1 MPPLAGLEGLV
12 DFVFIRVKGPVSRL
26 DSSAWRLSPMR
37 RPVSCLA
44 VLLQVG
50 VRHVGGHGEGE
61 VVIGE
66 DSEIKGG
73 GTGRTELEV
82 MQQIQA
88 TTEAFYGNPLQKETL
103 VSECGRHFFPRVQER
118 DEASH

>member
-1 MPPLAGLEGLV
+1 MPPLAGLVGLI
-12 DFVFIRVKGPVSRL
+12 DFVFIRVKGSVGRL
-26 DSSAWRLSPMR
+26 DSSAWRLNPMR
-37 RPVSCLA
+37 RPVSRLA

-66 DSEIKGG
+66 DSEIRGG
-73 GTGRTELEV
+73 GAGRTELEV

-88 TTEAFYGNPLQKETL
+88 TTEVF
-103 VSECGRHFFPRVQER
+103 
-118 DEASH
+118 

>member
-12 DFVFIRVKGPVSRL
+12 DFVFIRVKSSLSRL

-50 VRHVGGHGEGE
+50 VSGHGEGE

-66 DSEIKGG
+66 DSEIRGG
-73 GTGRTELEV
+73 GAGRTELEV

>member
-1 MPPLAGLEGLV
+1 MPPLAGLVGLV
-12 DFVFIRVKGPVSRL
+12 DFVFIRVKGSVSWL
-26 DSSAWRLSPMR
+26 DSSAWRLNPMR

-66 DSEIKGG
+66 DSEIRGG
-73 GTGRTELEV
+73 GAGRTELEV

-88 TTEAFYGNPLQKETL
+88 TTEVF
-103 VSECGRHFFPRVQER
+103 
-118 DEASH
+118 

>member
-12 DFVFIRVKGPVSRL
+12 DFVFIRVKSSLSWL
-26 DSSAWRLSPMR
+26 DSSAWRLRPMR

-50 VRHVGGHGEGE
+50 VRHVGHGEGE

-66 DSEIKGG
+66 DSEIMGG
-73 GTGRTELEV
+73 GAGRTELEV

-103 VSECGRHFFPRVQER
+103 VSECGRHFFLRVQER